1 MHVVGSFSHM
11 YSTMHGSENIK
22 FIYFLVCCVWQ
33 HATEHLT
40 LLEELGL
47 QCFERRAKKNF

>member
-1 MHVVGSFSHM
+1 VHVVGSFSHM